1 MLFLLRCFHVLKH
14 WESTGCPHV
23 CWGGF
28 PNPTEGPFR
37 SVHGAVVANIEYSK
51 EIVLYYT
58 FSYDMAME
66 IWEKY
71 QYMYIILMYRLGG
84 GKYI

>member
-1 MLFLLRCFHVLKH
+1 LHH
-14 WESTGCPHV
+14 
-23 CWGGF
+23 
-28 PNPTEGPFR
+28 FR